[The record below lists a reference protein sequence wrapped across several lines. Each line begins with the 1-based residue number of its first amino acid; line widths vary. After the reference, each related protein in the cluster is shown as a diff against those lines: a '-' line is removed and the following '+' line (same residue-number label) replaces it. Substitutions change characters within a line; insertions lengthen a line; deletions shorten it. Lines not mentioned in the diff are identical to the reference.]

1 MSKEYITSTYGIRI
15 YICCA
20 SCHKNVHGKGCKF
33 KVEGVKG
40 CSNWEPRY
48 INKKQTI
55 LNAGKGGGNVKT
67 IEYFRWKM
75 FLCPLPPMLLGET
88 LTSYNERLH
97 KLYEKETG
105 TPVYYN
111 M

>member
-1 MSKEYITSTYGIRI
+1 
-15 YICCA
+15 
-20 SCHKNVHGKGCKF
+20 
-33 KVEGVKG
+33 
-40 CSNWEPRY
+40 
-48 INKKQTI
+48 
-55 LNAGKGGGNVKT
+55 VKT

-105 TPVYYN
+105 KPVYYN